1 MKVSIDSLKGHMP
14 VVQAEGGRVYYTAN
28 WRFKANDASVR
39 TGSSTTGLSITRQ
52 YYRLRPRRLET
63 GELRLLPSGNP
74 LTSVQSGETVRAV
87 VKINSDRDREFMM
100 LEDPLPAGFEVL
112 ERSSDGVQEWDWFY
126 WYSGLDIRDDR
137 VVFFMRRLKK
147 GESVLEYTLRAE
159 SPGGV
164 TVLPGV
170 VSNMY
175 DADDNASTP
184 AARLEV
190 RR

>member
-1 MKVSIDSLKGHMP
+1 
-14 VVQAEGGRVYYTAN
+14 
-28 WRFKANDASVR
+28 
-39 TGSSTTGLSITRQ
+39 
-52 YYRLRPRRLET
+52 
-63 GELRLLPSGNP
+63 
-74 LTSVQSGETVRAV
+74 VRAV